1 MFHEYENVFIIR
13 PDLDDAE
20 VEATASKLEDAVRE
34 LGGHVLDRDDW
45 GKRKL
50 AYSIAK
56 YTRGHYVLL
65 SLLLSPEDVAE
76 LERRMRLDDRIIRFG
91 VFKQTDNVDVEA
103 ALAEA
108 TERRAAAAARRAAQA
123 AEEAEAANDDDDDDD
138 DNYKAGAEA

>member
-1 MFHEYENVFIIR
+1 VFHEYENVFIIR

-20 VEATASKLEDAVRE
+20 VEAAATKLEEAVRE
-34 LGGHVLDRDDW
+34 LGGHVLERDDW

-65 SLLLSPEDVAE
+65 SMLMAPTAIDE

-91 VFKQTDNVDVEA
+91 VFKQSEDVDVEA
-103 ALAEA
+103 SLAEA
-108 TERRAAAAARRAAQA
+108 NARKAEIAAKKA
-123 AEEAEAANDDDDDDD
+123 AEEAAKAAESAEAD
-138 DNYKAGAEA
+138 AGASA

>member
-20 VEATASKLEDAVRE
+20 VEATASKLEDAVQE
-34 LGGHVLDRDDW
+34 LGGHVLERDDW

-65 SLLLSPEDVAE
+65 SMLMKPAELDE

-91 VFKQTDNVDVEA
+91 VFKQGENVDVEA
-103 ALAEA
+103 SLTEANARKAEA
-108 TERRAAAAARRAAQA
+108 AAKKA
-123 AEEAEAANDDDDDDD
+123 AEEAAKAEAEAEAESAD
-138 DNYKAGAEA
+138 AGASA

>member
-34 LGGHVLDRDDW
+34 LGGHILDRDDW

-50 AYSIAK
+50 AYSIAR

-65 SLLLSPEDVAE
+65 SLILAPTEVKE
-76 LERRMRLDDRIIRFG
+76 VERRMRLDDRIIRFG
-91 VFKQTDNVDVEA
+91 MFKQTDDVDVESL
-103 ALAEA
+103 LAEA
-108 TERRAAAAARRAAQA
+108 AERRKTAAARRAAEA
-123 AEEAEAANDDDDDDD
+123 AEATDDDD
-138 DNYKAGAEA
+138 DNADD